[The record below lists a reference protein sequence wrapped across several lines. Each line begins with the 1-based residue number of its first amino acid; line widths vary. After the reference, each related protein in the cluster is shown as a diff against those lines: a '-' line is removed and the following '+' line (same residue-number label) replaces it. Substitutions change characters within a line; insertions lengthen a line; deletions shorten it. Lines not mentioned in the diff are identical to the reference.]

1 MSEITLRL
9 LVARCVCFT
18 CDETPH
24 EVIDGHGNCIETI
37 YEITTFLD
45 GRKMRYAMPTAV
57 YNDPEARQSKLNE
70 IAETLLSFAA
80 HRWSIL
86 RD

>member
-24 EVIDGHGNCIETI
+24 EVIDGRGYHIETI
-37 YEITTFLD
+37 YEITTFFE
-45 GRKMRYAMPTAV
+45 GRKMRYAMPKAV
-57 YNDPEARQSKLNE
+57 YDDPEARQSKLDE
-70 IAETLLSFAA
+70 IAETLLSFSA